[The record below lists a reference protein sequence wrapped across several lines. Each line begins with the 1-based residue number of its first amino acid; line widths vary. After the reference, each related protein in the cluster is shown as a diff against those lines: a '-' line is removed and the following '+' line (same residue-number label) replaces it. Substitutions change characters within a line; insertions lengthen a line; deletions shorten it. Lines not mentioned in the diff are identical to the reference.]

1 MLKFFQETT
10 VTMKQAKL
18 FQQDEPELLTELD
31 FESALALANRVKNLV
46 QIHCEK
52 LEVVGSIRRQRPK
65 IHDVDFVVVTPNDA
79 EWLKI
84 GTELKR
90 IKVQTSCAGN
100 VVIKVYVPCNNGLF
114 QVDFY
119 RAKPS
124 TFGINQLI
132 RTGSADHNMWLAGYA
147 ISKGMRIKYSEG
159 LVKDGVVVAGET
171 EEGVF
176 TALELPCPVPSER
189 EVVDGKP
196 VWQKEEQA
204 EKP

>member
-1 MLKFFQETT
+1 
-10 VTMKQAKL
+10 MKQAKL
-18 FQQDEPELLTELD
+18 FQQDEPELLPELD
-31 FESALALANRVKNLV
+31 FDSALALANRIKNFVKV
-46 QIHCEK
+46 HCDK
-52 LEVVGSIRRQRPK
+52 VEVVGSIRRQRPK
-65 IHDVDFVVVTPNDA
+65 IHDVDFVVATPNDA

-84 GTELKR
+84 SAELKR
-90 IKVQTSCAGN
+90 MKAQTSCAGKA
-100 VVIKVYVPCNNGLF
+100 VIKVYLPCNNGLF

-132 RTGSADHNMWLAGYA
+132 RTGSADHNMWLASYA

-176 TALELPCPVPSER
+176 EALGLTCPVPSER
-189 EVVDGKP
+189 EIVDGKP
-196 VWQKEEQA
+196 VWQKEERA
-204 EKP
+204 EKA

>member
-1 MLKFFQETT
+1 
-10 VTMKQAKL
+10 MKQAKL
-18 FQQDEPELLTELD
+18 FQHDEPELLTELD
-31 FESALALANRVKNLV
+31 LECALALVNRVKNLV
-46 QIHCEK
+46 QVHCEK

-65 IHDVDFVVVTPNDA
+65 IHDVDFVVVTPNDT
-79 EWLKI
+79 EWLKM
-84 GTELKR
+84 GAELKR
-90 IKVQTSCAGN
+90 MKAQTSCAGN

-132 RTGSADHNMWLAGYA
+132 RTGSADHNMFLASYA

-159 LVKDGVVVAGET
+159 LLKDGVVIAGET

-176 TALELPCPVPSER
+176 NALGLPCPEPQTR
-189 EVVDGKP
+189 EIVDGKP
-196 VWQKEEQA
+196 VWLKEERA
-204 EKP
+204 VG

>member
-1 MLKFFQETT
+1 
-10 VTMKQAKL
+10 MKQAKL
-18 FQQDEPELLTELD
+18 FQQDEPELLPELD
-31 FESALALANRVKNLV
+31 FDSALALANIVKNFV

-52 LEVVGSIRRQRPK
+52 VEVVGSIRRHRPK

-84 GTELKR
+84 GEELKR
-90 IKVQTSCAGN
+90 VKAQTSCAGN

-124 TFGINQLI
+124 TLGINQLI

-159 LVKDGVVVAGET
+159 LVKDGAVVAGET

-176 TALELPCPVPSER
+176 EALRLPCPKSNER
-189 EVVDGKP
+189 EVIDGKP
-196 VWQKEEQA
+196 VWHKE
-204 EKP
+204 

>member
-1 MLKFFQETT
+1 
-10 VTMKQAKL
+10 MKQAKL
-18 FQQDEPELLTELD
+18 FQQNEPVLLAELD
-31 FESALALANRVKNLV
+31 FDSALALANIVKNFV

-52 LEVVGSIRRQRPK
+52 VEVVGSIRRHRPK

-84 GTELKR
+84 VTELKR
-90 IKVQTSCAGN
+90 VAAQISCAGN
-100 VVIKVYVPCNNGLF
+100 VVIKIYVPCNNGLF

-132 RTGSADHNMWLAGYA
+132 RTGSADHNMFLASYA

-159 LVKDGVVVAGET
+159 LLKDGVVIAGET

-176 TALELPCPVPSER
+176 NALGLPCPEPQTR
-189 EVVDGKP
+189 EIVDGKP
-196 VWQKEEQA
+196 VWLKEERA
-204 EKP
+204 VG